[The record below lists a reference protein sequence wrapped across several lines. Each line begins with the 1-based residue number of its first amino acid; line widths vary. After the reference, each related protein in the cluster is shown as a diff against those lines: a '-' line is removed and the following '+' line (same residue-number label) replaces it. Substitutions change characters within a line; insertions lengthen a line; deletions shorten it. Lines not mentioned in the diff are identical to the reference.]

1 MAYNRKILVMVLLTM
16 PALIVTSCSY
26 SFTGASVPPHLQT
39 ISIPTIEDRSGK
51 AEPNL
56 GERLTTVLIEK
67 FTHDNTL
74 KVVNSSNPDCI
85 LEAAITSLTDQ
96 LSVVSGNETATTQRI
111 TINVKVVYRDLIKK
125 KKIFERNF
133 SQYSDYETDSADLIT
148 VRNNAIE
155 RVLDFIADDI
165 LLAVV
170 SNW

>member
-1 MAYNRKILVMVLLTM
+1 MAYNKKILNTILLTV
-16 PALIVTSCSY
+16 ALIAGGCSY

-56 GERLTTVLIEK
+56 GERLTTLLIEK
-67 FTHDNTL
+67 FTYDNTL
-74 KVVNSSNPDCI
+74 QVTNSSNPDCI
-85 LEAAITSLTDQ
+85 LEAAITSLTDE
-96 LSVVSGNETATTQRI
+96 LSVVSGNETAMTQRI

-133 SQYSDYETDSADLIT
+133 SQYSDYETDGADLIAA
-148 VRNNAIE
+148 RNNAIE
-155 RVLDFIADDI
+155 QVLDFIADDI